1 MMRPAAVRQRGAE
14 GIDVKN
20 DDGPDM
26 LWHSEPMSTELRVTL
41 PGPEGSADARR
52 ALAILQKL
60 VALLS
65 HVEDQAM
72 GRRAAKAEDR
82 SVWGFTSLG
91 LGSTVCTLEGHRPR
105 GGATVDTLASVAEWT
120 IEGFAAAEQ
129 RAELPRHWSGR
140 AGGVGADLGQM
151 LGREATEGMIL
162 ELLRDKHPVRKV
174 IVTRSS
180 GEHLRSAL
188 STHRR
193 SIGSVIG
200 RMDAATLHGKYEAG
214 VWSELGGDRVAIQ
227 FDVDQVDQIRAAWG
241 KRVEVAGLITRD
253 AEDKP
258 LTLRMRSLEVLRD
271 DGPPL
276 AGLVG
281 FDPNFT
287 GGMDPGDYLRELRD
301 AS

>member
-1 MMRPAAVRQRGAE
+1 MKG
-14 GIDVKN
+14 
-20 DDGPDM
+20 DDGPAM
-26 LWHSEPMSTELRVTL
+26 LWQSGRMSTELRVTL

-65 HVEDQAM
+65 HVEDAAM
-72 GRRAAKAEDR
+72 KRRTPKADDR

-91 LGSTVCTLEGHRPR
+91 LGSTVCTLEGNRPR
-105 GGATVDTLASVAEWT
+105 GGATVDTLANVAEWT
-120 IEGFAAAEQ
+120 VDGFAAAER

-140 AGGVGADLGQM
+140 AGSVGADLGQM
-151 LGREATEGMIL
+151 LGREAAKGMIL
-162 ELLRDKHPVRKV
+162 ELLRNKHPVRKV

-200 RMDAATLHGKYEAG
+200 RLDTVTLHGKYEAG
-214 VWSELGGDRVAIQ
+214 VWSELGGERAAIQ
-227 FDVDQVDQIRAAWG
+227 FDADQVDQIRAAWG
-241 KRVEVAGLITRD
+241 KRVEVAGVIIRD

-258 LTLRMRSLEVLRD
+258 LTVRMRSLEVLRD

-281 FDPNFT
+281 FDPDFT
-287 GGMDPGDYLRELRD
+287 GGMDPGDYLRKLRD